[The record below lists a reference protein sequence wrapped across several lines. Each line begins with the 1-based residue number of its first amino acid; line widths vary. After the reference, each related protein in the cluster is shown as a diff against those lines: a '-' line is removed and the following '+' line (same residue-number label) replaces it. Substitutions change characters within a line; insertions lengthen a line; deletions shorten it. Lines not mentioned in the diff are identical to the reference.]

1 MDQQKTGSLIRA
13 LRAEQHMTQQALAD
27 VLGVTDRAV
36 SKWERGLGCP
46 DVSLLPS
53 LAQALGVPVERLLAG
68 ELEEQDPDGGS
79 MRQLK
84 FYVCPQCGNLITA
97 TGSAVLSC
105 CGRKLEA
112 LEPRKP
118 DEEHRLTFEQ
128 VEDDWFITASHPMVK
143 GHYLSFAALVSGE
156 QATVIK
162 RWPEWDFQVRLPRRG
177 HGMLFWYCT
186 EHGLFRQPL

>member
-162 RWPEWDFQVRLPRRG
+162 R
-177 HGMLFWYCT
+177 
-186 EHGLFRQPL
+186 

>member
-13 LRAEQHMTQQALAD
+13 LRSEQHLTQQALAD
-27 VLGVTDRAV
+27 ILGVTDRAV

-46 DVSLLPS
+46 DVSLLPC

-68 ELEEQDPDGGS
+68 ELEEREPDGGS

-84 FYVCPQCGNLITA
+84 FYVCPQCGNLMTA
-97 TGSAVLSC
+97 TAPASLSC

-112 LEPRKP
+112 LEPQKP
-118 DEEHRLTFEQ
+118 DEAHRLHLEQ

-143 GHYLSFAALVSGE
+143 DHYLAFAALVSGE
-156 QATVIK
+156 QATVVK

-186 EHGLFRQPL
+186 QHGLFRQPL

>member
-1 MDQQKTGSLIRA
+1 
-13 LRAEQHMTQQALAD
+13 
-27 VLGVTDRAV
+27 
-36 SKWERGLGCP
+36 
-46 DVSLLPS
+46 
-53 LAQALGVPVERLLAG
+53 
-68 ELEEQDPDGGS
+68 

-143 GHYLSFAALVSGE
+143 GHYLSFAALSGGEVQGKDRAFARQE
-156 QATVIK
+156 QAPSPEK
-162 RWPEWDFQVRLPRRG
+162 RSFPKIFENF
-177 HGMLFWYCT
+177 
-186 EHGLFRQPL
+186 

>member
-13 LRAEQHMTQQALAD
+13 LRTERHMTQKDLAET
-27 VLGVTDRAV
+27 LGVTDQAV

-46 DVSLLPS
+46 DVSLLPM
-53 LAQALGVPVERLLAG
+53 LAQALGIPMEGLLAG
-68 ELEEQDPDGGS
+68 ELEEREPDGGS

-84 FYVCPQCGNLITA
+84 FYVCPQCGNLMTA
-97 TGSAVLSC
+97 TGPACLSC

-112 LEPRKP
+112 LAFQKP
-118 DEEHRLTFEQ
+118 DEDHRLTVEQ
-128 VEDDWFITASHPMVK
+128 VEDDWYLTAPHPMEK
-143 GHYLSFAALVSGE
+143 DHHLSFAALVSGD
-156 QATVIK
+156 QVTVVK

-186 EHGLFRQPL
+186 RHGLFRQAL